1 MKRISITAI
10 ISLMLPTSH
19 AIAAQKVKVFRVDEG
34 SCGTWVNERNN
45 KIRNQEAWLFG
56 YLSGLM
62 SAAGKDLLK
71 NTSFDSIPFWMDN
84 YCKENPLNKLDVGAH
99 QLILELN
106 KKEK

>member
-10 ISLMLPTSH
+10 ISLMLLTSH
-19 AIAAQKVKVFRVDEG
+19 AIAAQKVRIFRIDEG

-71 NTSFDSIPFWMDN
+71 TPHSIRFHFGWTIT
-84 YCKENPLNKLDVGAH
+84 A
-99 QLILELN
+99 
-106 KKEK
+106 KKTP